1 MILKS
6 TLVGALFIWFSFG
19 SSSISEVR
27 RGFFKVCEKD
37 KKIADW
43 IVDLQK
49 IEDSNYLILAYKS
62 AAFTMYAEKASGV
75 SNKLKYFNKGRKALD
90 KIISKYP
97 SDIEPR
103 FLRLTI
109 QMNAPFFLGYSGEI
123 KEDKQVVIRGL
134 LSAEKNKKEPFLVTK
149 IVDYLKSTSLC
160 TAEETEFLNKL

>member
-43 IVDLQK
+43 IVELQK

-75 SNKLKYFNKGRKALD
+75 SNKLKYFNKGKKALD
-90 KIISKYP
+90 KIITKYP

-109 QMNAPFFLGYSGEI
+109 QMNAPFFLGYSGDI
-123 KEDKQVVIRGL
+123 KVDKQIILAGL
-134 LSAEKNKKEPFLVTK
+134 FSLKQTKKEPFLITK
-149 IVDYLKSTSLC
+149 IAKYMRSSGLC
-160 TAEETEFLNKL
+160 SAKETERLSTL

>member
-1 MILKS
+1 MFLKS
-6 TLVGALFIWFSFG
+6 TLVGALFIFFSLGLF
-19 SSSISEVR
+19 SISEVR

-43 IVDLQK
+43 INELQN
-49 IEDSNYLILAYKS
+49 IEDSSYLILAYKS
-62 AAFTMYAEKASGV
+62 AACTMYAEEISGV
-75 SNKLKYFNKGRKALD
+75 SNKLKYFNTGRKSLD
-90 KIISKYP
+90 KIISKHP

-149 IVDYLKSTSLC
+149 IIDYLKSTSLC